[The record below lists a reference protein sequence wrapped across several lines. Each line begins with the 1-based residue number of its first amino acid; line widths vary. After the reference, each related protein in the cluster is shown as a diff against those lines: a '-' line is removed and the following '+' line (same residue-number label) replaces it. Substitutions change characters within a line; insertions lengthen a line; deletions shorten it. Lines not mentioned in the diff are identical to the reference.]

1 MYQVHFHAGASLCL
15 VADSLRDD
23 GPFRRHRCA
32 RMRLLVPRP
41 APLLT
46 LYDINGQPISVGARG
61 TPTLL
66 SFFREASCPFCNYRV
81 YELTHN
87 FTRLDALDLDIVV
100 VFSSTE
106 ADVRRFIA
114 RQPRPFRIVAD
125 PDNAAH
131 GVYGI
136 EHSLLGKLRAV
147 VMRLPAMLRGMA
159 TVGLAGGRTGAMMPA
174 DFLID
179 ARGQVVEAYYGRDA
193 GDHIPMERLEQFAG
207 GRAT

>member
-15 VADSLRDD
+15 MADSWRDD

-32 RMRLLVPRP
+32 SMRLLVPRP

-46 LYDINGQPISVGARG
+46 LYDIAGQPINVGSRG
-61 TPTLL
+61 APMLL

-87 FTRLDALDLDIVV
+87 FTRLDALDLEIVV

-106 ADVRRFIA
+106 ADVQRFIA

-125 PDNAAH
+125 PDNAAQA
-131 GVYGI
+131 VYGI
-136 EHSLLGKLRAV
+136 EHSLVGKLRAV
-147 VMRLPAMLRGMA
+147 MLRLPSMLRGLSA
-159 TVGLAGGRTGAMMPA
+159 VGLAGGRTGAMMPA

-193 GDHIPMERLEQFAG
+193 GDHIPIERLERFARS
-207 GRAT
+207 RAT